1 MLHWLAIKH
10 PFRYSLWLLLCCGL
24 LITNAQANSER
35 VSSVRLETLGE
46 YQLQESRRF
55 VGRVDA
61 ISSVDLA
68 FQVAGQ
74 IHQLPITPG
83 QVIPRGQLVAALDPT
98 DYQLAL
104 RRAQIQLD
112 QARRDEERK
121 RSLLGNNAIPRA
133 VYEEAQ
139 DQLRLAEVGLE
150 VAQRNLELTRIEAPF
165 DALVARRLG
174 ENYNLVSSGHPVVR
188 VQDVTELRVHISIP
202 EDLIGRI
209 DQAEHFSA
217 ELILPSS
224 LQSADDTEQR
234 IELEYREHVTEPD
247 PIAQTY
253 RVTLGF
259 PRQASPDLLPGRTVS
274 VVVRSQAV
282 LEQQELTLPASAL
295 QTQADGQVYVW
306 IYQSDSRQVSRRT
319 VRVGQLTGERV
330 RLISGVEPG
339 EQVVTS
345 GASRLQEGMRVRP
358 FEQFN

>member
-1 MLHWLAIKH
+1 MLHRPVTSSSSRVL
-10 PFRYSLWLLLCCGL
+10 FWLLLCGAAL
-24 LITNAQANSER
+24 MSHAQASTER

-104 RRAQIQLD
+104 RRAEIQLD

-121 RSLLGNNAIPRA
+121 RALLGNSAIPRA

-150 VAQRNLELTRIEAPF
+150 VARRNVELTRIEAPF
-165 DALVARRLG
+165 DALVARRLA

-209 DQAEHFSA
+209 DQAEHFAA
-217 ELILPSS
+217 ELIVPAS
-224 LQSADDTEQR
+224 LQAADQPEQR
-234 IELEYREHVTEPD
+234 IDLEYREHVTEPD

-282 LEQQELTLPASAL
+282 LEQQELTLPASSL
-295 QTQADGQVYVW
+295 QTQPDGQVYVW
-306 IYQSDSRQVSRRT
+306 IFQPDSRQVSRRL

-345 GASRLQEGMRVRP
+345 GVSRLQEGMRVRP